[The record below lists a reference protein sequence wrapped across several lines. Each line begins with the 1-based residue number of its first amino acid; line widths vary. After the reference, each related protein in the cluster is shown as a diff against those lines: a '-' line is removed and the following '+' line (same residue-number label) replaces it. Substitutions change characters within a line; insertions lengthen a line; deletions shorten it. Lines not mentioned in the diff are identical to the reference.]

1 MSMKPTSN
9 EIFLC
14 NFLLEKNITKFLY
27 FTMSITFEFP
37 LKLTSIILSAVLVQ
51 QIVLDRFKAD
61 PTKKFA
67 VNPGVLLL
75 LKTL

>member
-1 MSMKPTSN
+1 
-9 EIFLC
+9 
-14 NFLLEKNITKFLY
+14 
-27 FTMSITFEFP
+27 MSITFEFP

-67 VNPGVLLL
+67 VNSGVLLL